1 MKASAK
7 KRVVKISIILIKYPI
22 LKSGGVIFKMIYLP
36 IGWQTS
42 LSPGIYCDC
51 CSHIF
56 SQSSIVYRCMQ
67 CKVHNMCD
75 NCAKTIHNFPPMA
88 LHPLQQW
95 CCEKSL
101 FLPSDLLQ
109 VTPTLTCQHY
119 YNGNKHQYFD
129 SRLVNLL
136 GYCNK
141 KISAKHN
148 FDFLTSSICCSCY

>member
-1 MKASAK
+1 MNESISQEESCENFHYIN
-7 KRVVKISIILIKYPI
+7 KISNSKKWWSDFQNDL
-22 LKSGGVIFKMIYLP
+22 L

-148 FDFLTSSICCSCY
+148 IDFLTSSICCSCY